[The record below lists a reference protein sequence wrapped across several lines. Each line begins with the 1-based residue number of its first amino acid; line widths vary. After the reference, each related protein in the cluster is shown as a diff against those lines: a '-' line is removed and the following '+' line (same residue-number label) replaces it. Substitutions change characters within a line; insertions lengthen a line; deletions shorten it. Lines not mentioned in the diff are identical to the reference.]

1 MKRILLILALF
12 PLALMAQ
19 ETSKGFTIDCKLEGH
34 PDGTDVLMYK
44 NGENVEM
51 AKTKVMG
58 SKFSLKG
65 TVKEPVLCFIIVGSD
80 KPIEVYVEN
89 AVISVKGKK
98 TEPPVYEIEGSASHK
113 DFDIF
118 LKDFMPYAKQL
129 SSLANTINT
138 TAAGADR
145 DKLSEI
151 YNTTQ
156 ENVQKTIDK
165 FIKDKPKSIVA
176 PFILTVTYSF
186 NEDIVRLEDRYKLLD
201 EKIKKTDAGTQL
213 QAFIEE
219 SKIGAIGTEAMDF
232 SQPDTKGTPVSLSSF
247 RGKYVLVDFWAS
259 WCRPCRLENPNV
271 VENYKKF
278 NTKNFTVLGVS
289 LDRPGQKESW
299 VNAIKEDGLTWTN
312 ISDLQFWSNSAALL
326 YKVKGIPQNF
336 LIDPQGKIVAKNLRG
351 PALEAKLCE
360 LLGCSTT
367 KGF

>member
-1 MKRILLILALF
+1 MKRILLLLALF

-19 ETSKGFTIDCKLEGH
+19 VTPKEFTIDGKLEGH

-58 SKFSLKG
+58 NKFALKG

-89 AVISVKGKK
+89 AAISVKGKK
-98 TEPPVYEIEGSASHK
+98 SEPPVYEIEGSASHK
-113 DFDIF
+113 DFDSF

-138 TAAGADR
+138 TVAGADR
-145 DKLSEI
+145 DKLTAI

-176 PFILTVTYSF
+176 PFILNVTYSF
-186 NEDIVRLEDRYKLLD
+186 NEDIVKLEDRFKLLD

-213 QAFIEE
+213 EAFIAE
-219 SKIGAIGTEAMDF
+219 SKIGAIGTQAMDF
-232 SQPDTKGTPVSLSSF
+232 SQPDTNGTPVALSSF

-278 NTKNFTVLGVS
+278 NAKNFTVLGVS